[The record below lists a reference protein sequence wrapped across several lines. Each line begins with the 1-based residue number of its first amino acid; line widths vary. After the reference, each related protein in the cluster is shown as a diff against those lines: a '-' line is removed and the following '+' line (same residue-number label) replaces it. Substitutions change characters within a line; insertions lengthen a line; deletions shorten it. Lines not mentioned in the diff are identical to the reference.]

1 MKTRLIALGGLLAA
15 AVAAPAA
22 AHDFTLGDL
31 LIDHPYARENP
42 RIGGAGGTFMTITN
56 RGATDDTL
64 IDASAPVSQ
73 RIELHTHIMD
83 DGVMRMREIEGG
95 IPLPAGE
102 TVDLQPGGL
111 HVMLI
116 GLEQPLVEG
125 ETFPLTLVFENAGS
139 VDVVVS
145 IEDITAGAEH
155 GHQGHM
161 DHGHGN

>member
-1 MKTRLIALGGLLAA
+1 
-15 AVAAPAA
+15 
-22 AHDFTLGDL
+22 
-31 LIDHPYARENP
+31 
-42 RIGGAGGTFMTITN
+42 MTITN
-56 RGATDDTL
+56 HGATDDTL

-83 DGVMRMREIEGG
+83 DGVMWMREIEGG
-95 IPLPAGE
+95 IPVPAGA

-125 ETFPLTLVFENAGS
+125 ETFPMTLVFEQAGA